1 MHPHISRYH
10 YNVEPFTEDALGNLS
25 WGRLGNLIL
34 RCASLHAGEHGFG
47 FDDMV
52 KQGRVWVLSRL
63 VIEMD
68 EMPRTNDDLYIETWV
83 GRAYRRFTDR
93 HFSVMRADGTA
104 YGHATSVWALI
115 DLQTRQS
122 ADLEA
127 LPDGGLQPF
136 VVADRPLPIAP
147 PSRLP
152 RLADSR
158 PVAIHK
164 AAFTDLDINGHVNSI
179 RLLEMILDRFT
190 LEELIASKWPTRPK
204 DTPAMSS
211 ASTWSPRWMACGSSR
226 YARGRP
232 PPWSRAASGS
242 PHPPTQM

>member
-190 LEELIASKWPTRPK
+190 LEELRQQPPHRIEMAY
-204 DTPAMSS
+204 S
-211 ASTWSPRWMACGSSR
+211 AEGYAGDELRIYMEPPVDGVRQFEIRKGEATTVVKGSIR
-226 YARGRP
+226 
-232 PPWSRAASGS
+232 
-242 PHPPTQM
+242 